1 MIAVMHPSATAE
13 DIEHVVEVLRLH
25 SLKAQISQGEER
37 TVIGVIGTGFPDDL
51 LETLEVLPGVD
62 RATRITRPYKLA
74 SRDFKPL
81 DTVVTAGGQ
90 QVGGRDFVVMAGPC
104 SVESREQLIAT
115 ATGVAASGASLLR
128 GGAFKPRTSPYAFQG
143 LGEDGLN
150 LLEEGR
156 AQTGLPIITEV
167 MEPGQVD
174 RVASSADI
182 LQIGARN
189 MQNFPLLKE
198 VGRSNTPCMLK
209 RGLSATIEEWLMAAE
224 YIMHAGNPN
233 VILCERGI
241 RTFETATR
249 NTLDLSAIPLI
260 KRLSH
265 LPVVADPSHGT
276 GHRYLVQPMALAA
289 AAAGADGLLIEVHPD
304 PETALSDGP
313 QSLTLEGFEQLM
325 RTLEKV
331 LSAVGRPLAR
341 PRTAATVSQ
350 QRLEV
355 ATV

>member
-1 MIAVMHPSATAE
+1 MIAVMHPSASTE
-13 DIEHVVEVLRLH
+13 DVEHVVEVLRLH
-25 SLKAQISQGEER
+25 GLKAQISKGEER

-62 RATRITRPYKLA
+62 RVTRITRPYKLA
-74 SRDFKPL
+74 SRDFKPM
-81 DTVVTAGGQ
+81 DTLVSAGGQ
-90 QVGGRDFVVMAGPC
+90 IIGGPDFVVMAGPC
-104 SVESREQLIAT
+104 SVESRDQLVRT
-115 ATGVAASGASLLR
+115 ARSVAASGATLLR

-143 LGEDGLN
+143 LGEDGLS

-156 AQTGLPIITEV
+156 YETGLPIITEV

-174 RVASSADI
+174 RVAETADV

-198 VGRSNTPCMLK
+198 VGRVGKPCMLK

-265 LPVVADPSHGT
+265 LPVIADPSHGT

-289 AAAGADGLLIEVHPD
+289 AAAGADGLLIEVHPQPD
-304 PETALSDGP
+304 AALSDGP
-313 QSLTLEGFEQLM
+313 QSLTLDDFEQLM
-325 RTLEKV
+325 HTLEAV
-331 LSAVGRPLAR
+331 LDAVGRPLAR
-341 PRTAATVSQ
+341 PRA
-350 QRLEV
+350 RLEV
-355 ATV
+355 AHA

>member
-1 MIAVMHPSATAE
+1 MIAVMHPSASTE
-13 DIEHVVEVLRLH
+13 DVEHVVEVLRLH
-25 SLKAQISQGEER
+25 GLKAQISRGEER

-51 LETLEVLPGVD
+51 LESLEVLPGVD
-62 RATRITRPYKLA
+62 RVTRITRPYKLA
-74 SRDFKPL
+74 SRDFKPMN
-81 DTVVTAGGQ
+81 TVVDAGGQ
-90 QVGGRDFVVMAGPC
+90 PIGGRDFVVMAGPC
-104 SVESREQLIAT
+104 SVENREQLLRT
-115 ATGVAASGASLLR
+115 ARGVASSGATLLR

-143 LGEDGLN
+143 LGEGGLD

-156 AQTGLPIITEV
+156 EETGLPIITEV

-174 RVASSADI
+174 RVAATADV

-189 MQNFPLLKE
+189 MQNFPLLRE
-198 VGRSNTPCMLK
+198 IGRSTKPCMLK

-249 NTLDLSAIPLI
+249 NTLDLSAIPLV

-265 LPVVADPSHGT
+265 LPVIADPSHGT

-289 AAAGADGLLIEVHPD
+289 AAAGADGLLIEVHPQPD
-304 PETALSDGP
+304 TALSDGP
-313 QSLTLEGFEQLM
+313 QSLTLDEFEQLM
-325 RTLEKV
+325 RTLHGV
-331 LSAVGRPLAR
+331 LAAVDRPLAR
-341 PRTAATVSQ
+341 PRV
-350 QRLEV
+350 RLQV
-355 ATV
+355 AHA